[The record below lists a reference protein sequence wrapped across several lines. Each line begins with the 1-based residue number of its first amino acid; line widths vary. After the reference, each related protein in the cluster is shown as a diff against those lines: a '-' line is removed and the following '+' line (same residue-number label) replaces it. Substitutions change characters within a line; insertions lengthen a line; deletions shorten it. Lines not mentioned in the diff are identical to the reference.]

1 MTQNEDDATIA
12 LELKEKFSDINNSDT
27 KESQYEVYFQIVFEE
42 IYLTLYVLKINK
54 VMFILWC
61 KLIWKLKINC

>member
-27 KESQYEVYFQIVFEE
+27 KESQYDYIFF
-42 IYLTLYVLKINK
+42 Y
-54 VMFILWC
+54 
-61 KLIWKLKINC
+61 WKLFSHVS

>member
-27 KESQYEVYFQIVFEE
+27 KESKYDI
-42 IYLTLYVLKINK
+42 KI
-54 VMFILWC
+54 F
-61 KLIWKLKINC
+61 IWKLFSHVSL